1 MRMQGKRAVVTAGA
15 SGMGRA
21 GARLFAQNG
30 ASVAVVD
37 VNAEATAEVVAGI
50 EAEGGKAT
58 GIVADLSRPE
68 ECRRII
74 AEAAEALGGIDALW
88 SHAGTPGPTE
98 VEGIDLEQYDFSVA
112 LNLTSA
118 LVCAGEVA
126 PHMRAAGGGAIL
138 FTSSVGGLVG
148 SMMSPVYSAVK
159 FGIVGFTQ
167 SLAQRFA
174 ADRIR
179 VNAVCPGP
187 VETPMLPFFMNR
199 NVDEAGKEANLAR
212 IMAAVPLGR
221 LAQPEEIAHA
231 ALWLLSDDASYV
243 TGVAL
248 PVDGGYVAR

>member
-74 AEAAEALGGIDALW
+74 AEAAEALGGIDTLW

-98 VEGIDLEQYDFSVA
+98 VEGIDLEQYGFSVA